1 MGDHVPALA
10 RFYGIVIKMYFLQ
23 DEHNPPH
30 IHAFYGEQVA
40 AVDIRTGQIIE
51 GSLPNRAV
59 GMVKE
64 WAQINRDALLEMW
77 ETQEFR
83 KLEPLA

>member
-1 MGDHVPALA
+1 
-10 RFYGIVIKMYFLQ
+10 MYFLQ

-30 IHAFYGEQVA
+30 IHAFYGDQVA

-51 GSLPNRAV
+51 GSLPNRAA
-59 GMVKE
+59 GMVRE

>member
-1 MGDHVPALA
+1 MPALA